1 MTGTTRAPRGD
12 LTTYETATF
21 TDAGKTRTIFRKG
34 TGPAVI
40 VISELPGISPM
51 VLGFADR
58 VVALGCT
65 AVLLQLFG
73 QPGREPFPNGKID
86 VGYEFTSF
94 NRICI
99 SKEFT
104 VFATGKSSRIITW
117 LRALAAEEHVRNG
130 GPGVGVVGMC
140 YTGGF
145 ALAMAVDGHVLAP
158 VLSQPSLPVALTKKQ
173 KASIDTTDA
182 DLEIVSQRCAN
193 EGLRVLG
200 LRFKNDPFVPDA
212 RFSFLKERLG
222 DGFVAVELHQRDGNP
237 ASAMRRLRHHSV
249 LTGDLVNEPG
259 EPTRRALEQ
268 VMELFRTK
276 LLAST

>member
-1 MTGTTRAPRGD
+1 
-12 LTTYETATF
+12 
-21 TDAGKTRTIFRKG
+21 
-34 TGPAVI
+34 
-40 VISELPGISPM
+40 
-51 VLGFADR
+51 
-58 VVALGCT
+58 
-65 AVLLQLFG
+65 
-73 QPGREPFPNGKID
+73 
-86 VGYEFTSF
+86 
-94 NRICI
+94 
-99 SKEFT
+99 
-104 VFATGKSSRIITW
+104 
-117 LRALAAEEHVRNG
+117 
-130 GPGVGVVGMC
+130 MC
-140 YTGGF
+140 YMGGF
-145 ALAMAVDGHVLAP
+145 ALTMAVDGHVLAP

-222 DGFVAVELHQRDGNP
+222 DGFVAVELHQCDGNP

-249 LTGDLVNEPG
+249 LTGDLVDEPG

>member
-1 MTGTTRAPRGD
+1 MTGSTRAPCGD

-21 TDAGKTRTIFRKG
+21 TDADRTRTIYRKG

-65 AVLLQLFG
+65 AVLPQLFG
-73 QPGREPFPNGKID
+73 QPGREPFPNGTID
-86 VGYEFTSF
+86 LRYEFTSF

-99 SKEFT
+99 STEFT
-104 VFATGKSSRIITW
+104 AFATGKSSRIVTW
-117 LRALAAEEHVRNG
+117 LRALAAAEHERNG

-140 YTGGF
+140 YMGGF

-173 KASIDTTDA
+173 KASIDTSDA
-182 DLEIVSQRCAN
+182 DLEIVSQRCMN

-212 RFSFLKERLG
+212 RFSVLKQRLG
-222 DGFVAVELHQRDGNP
+222 DGFVAVELDQRDGNP
-237 ASAMRRLRHHSV
+237 ASPMRRFRHHSV
-249 LTGDLVNEPG
+249 LTGDLVDEPG
-259 EPTRRALEQ
+259 EPTRQALDQ

-276 LLAST
+276 LLTSA

>member
-1 MTGTTRAPRGD
+1 MIRAPCGE
-12 LTTYETATF
+12 LATYETATF
-21 TDAGKTRTIFRKG
+21 TDAGKARTIYRKG

-65 AVLLQLFG
+65 AILPQLFG
-73 QPGREPFPNGKID
+73 QPGRDPFPDGKID

-104 VFATGKSSRIITW
+104 VFATGKSSRVVTW
-117 LRALAAEEHVRNG
+117 LRALAAAEHERNG

-140 YTGGF
+140 YMGGF

-158 VLSQPSLPVALTKKQ
+158 VLSQPSLPIALTKKQ

-182 DLEIVSQRCAN
+182 DLEIVSQRCVN

-212 RFSFLKERLG
+212 RFSFLKKRLG
-222 DGFVAVELHQRDGNP
+222 DGFVAVELDQRDGNA
-237 ASAMRRLRHHSV
+237 ASPMRRLRHHSV
-249 LTGDLVNEPG
+249 LTGDLVDEPG
-259 EPTRRALEQ
+259 EPTRRALDQ

-276 LLAST
+276 LLTST